1 MLIVEFDG
9 PPSWSLDMIRAK
21 LGRVQNTR
29 GLELPRAGGSVRVGL
44 CRDSAPLCRDS
55 APLYRASASHN
66 SVYQHEKVD
75 EKLLI
80 PKYALKSPKRGYVG
94 WAESFFDC
102 LKRERD
108 ICV

>member
-29 GLELPRAGGSVRVGL
+29 GLELPRAGGSVRVG
-44 CRDSAPLCRDS
+44 LCRDS